1 MTSIPTDG
9 DQIPWDTLDQAIDRR
24 AATRHAVGSVR
35 PIQLYLWD
43 DSGAQQDGLPADI
56 LDLSLGGAALLLQT
70 WSTAHGAGA
79 SVGLDVRSHPDF
91 EQAMIQATVRW
102 LEPVST
108 ALQACWLIGIQFDEP
123 LPRLPHLLSC

>member
-1 MTSIPTDG
+1 MTSLPTDG
-9 DQIPWDTLDQAIDRR
+9 DQTPWDTLDQAINRR

-35 PIQLYLWD
+35 PIQLCVWD
-43 DSGAQQDGLPADI
+43 ESGSPLAGFPADI
-56 LDLSLGGAALLLQT
+56 LDLSLGGAALLLQN

-79 SVGLDVRSHPDF
+79 SVGLDVRNHPDF
-91 EQAMIQATVRW
+91 DQAMIQATVRW

-123 LPRLPHLLSC
+123 IPRLPQLMRC